1 MRVLS
6 RLKVRTKLVVLAGLS
21 ALSVLAMLA
30 GAGALMRQRMTDDR
44 IDKARA
50 VVHAA
55 RSLADSLAKR
65 EADGALTHEQ
75 ALTEFRAMVAVLRY
89 DNGDG
94 YVFAFTTSAIYIAHG
109 AIPSI
114 VGTKVQ
120 TIEAQGNYL
129 PDTVAKMLSAGP
141 EATVRF
147 MFAKPGSSDVHAKIG
162 LYVPFPAWDAYIG
175 TGIYVDDIDAAFHR
189 SLWLLGGIGAA
200 VCLLASLIAWLLG
213 RDLSGC
219 LTRLHHAM
227 RRLAE
232 GDASVAVE
240 DTARRDEAG
249 EMARAVMVFRQHM
262 QQAAKMAAEQEA
274 LRVLA
279 DREKHEALNGMADR
293 VESDTG
299 AALTRIR
306 QTTADMLATADLMSA
321 SAARTGG
328 AAETAANA
336 ASQAMSG
343 AQTVA
348 SATEQL
354 TASIQEISRQVGQST
369 ATVGQAVAASEQTRD
384 TIAELDRQV
393 DEIGSVA
400 SIIADIAAK
409 TNLLA
414 LNATIEAARAGEAGK
429 GFAVVASEVKALAR
443 QTARSTE
450 TISHHIDR
458 VRSATGASVAAVA
471 RIETT
476 IQDVNSI
483 ANSIAAAVE
492 QQGAATREIARN
504 VAETAQAA
512 DEMSDRT
519 RDVSEEASETDRQAA
534 AVRKSAA
541 AMEAAIGDLRESLS
555 RIVRTATPEVD
566 RRSAMRAMV
575 DMPCTVTIGG
585 EAAAGTVVD
594 LSEGGA
600 RLRTGSGA
608 AAGAVPGTRGTL
620 AIAATGFRMPFVT
633 LAAEGGVLRV
643 RFERSAAAADD
654 SAGQRQAA

>member
-1 MRVLS
+1 
-6 RLKVRTKLVVLAGLS
+6 
-21 ALSVLAMLA
+21 MLA